1 LERKE
6 SRCGQYREDYPYRDD
21 IDWLKWI
28 VVKREGKGMALNFEP
43 VPLEDYPIKPAQ
55 RLSIPAPI
63 QVAPQKK

>member
-1 LERKE
+1 
-6 SRCGQYREDYPYRDD
+6 
-21 IDWLKWI
+21 
-28 VVKREGKGMALNFEP
+28 MALNFEP